1 MAEVKSINELL
12 NMKLDIPDYQRPYK
26 WDIQNIDDLLSDITN
41 AMSAADRYRADFKYR
56 IGTIILHETK
66 KTASLYWKETM
77 YKKHET
83 EMLKYLMDAC
93 DIENNEG

>member
-1 MAEVKSINELL
+1 MSPEAKKSTFKDLISKGSIKLRIMSELTE
-12 NMKLDIPDYQRPYK
+12 KK
-26 WDIQNIDDLLSDITN
+26 DD
-41 AMSAADRYRADFKYR
+41 
-56 IGTIILHETK
+56 

-93 DIENNEG
+93 DIDTNHISC